1 MANGGWVVSSNSCFR
16 FCFQQFGSWESIQR
30 ELVEE
35 RVKEPPIVKH
45 VAGVQVQCLP
55 VQITGPQVR
64 WWQLSVM
71 MTLSQMPS
79 PLTDGTPGTNVPTH
93 KGCMCGSIFA
103 SGIFANWIFDAALV
117 LRLGFDEDS
126 ARSAV
131 LRQVVEKRL
140 KRL

>member
-1 MANGGWVVSSNSCFR
+1 MANGGRIVSSNSCFR
-16 FCFQQFGSWESIQR
+16 FCFQQFGSREPIQR

-64 WWQLSVM
+64 WWQLSVV

-79 PLTDGTPGTNVPTH
+79 PLADGTPSTNVSTH
-93 KGCMCGSIFA
+93 ERCVCGGIFA
-103 SGIFANWIFDAALV
+103 SGISAVWIFDTALV
-117 LRLGFDEDS
+117 FRLRFDEDS
-126 ARSAV
+126 A
-131 LRQVVEKRL
+131 
-140 KRL
+140 